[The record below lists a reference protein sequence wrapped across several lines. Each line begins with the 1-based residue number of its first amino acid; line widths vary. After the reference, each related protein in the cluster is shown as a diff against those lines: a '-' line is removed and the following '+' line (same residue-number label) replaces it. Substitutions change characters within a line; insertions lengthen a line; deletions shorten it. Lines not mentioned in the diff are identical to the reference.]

1 MEKVTKNYYFR
12 LFVLF
17 NDKHEFL
24 SIKKNT
30 KVLFVETEAIDESRV
45 KFTFPDSQD
54 LIVQIP
60 YEDSNM
66 NHIE

>member
-1 MEKVTKNYYFR
+1 M
-12 LFVLF
+12 LF